1 MSSFFAVRAALVDT
15 LRAALPAH
23 VRVLTADDL
32 DGVDE
37 AKQPTPAVHVIYS
50 GFRVVETAR
59 LGRTALIEQDWLVVA
74 VVKHAGDR
82 AKATAE
88 SGERVEPLIQTI
100 LDTLM
105 GWRHDSTR
113 MQPLTLATP
122 PAPVARYPFYYFP
135 IAFSATVALERPR

>member
-1 MSSFFAVRAALVDT
+1 MSFFAVRAALVDT
-15 LRAALPAH
+15 LRAALPAGT
-23 VRVLTADDL
+23 RVLTADDL

-50 GFRVVETAR
+50 GFRVLETTRA
-59 LGRTALIEQDWLVVA
+59 GRTAIIEQDWLVVA

-82 AKATAE
+82 AKACAE
-88 SGERVEPLIQTI
+88 AGERVEPLVQAI

-113 MQPLTLATP
+113 MQPLTLAAP

-135 IAFSATVALERPR
+135 LAFSATVALERPR